1 MDCLRSFN
9 INLELQRGFSTAATN
24 VKNWGVV
31 GNYHWQV
38 IENTLP
44 SDFIVEGFKRIDLY
58 GIQMVGSVFTSLD
71 ANDGAIVS
79 DYGMRIGITGQSPLA
94 SGIAQS
100 TGWPLYTNM
109 NAFQLSRYS
118 NEVTFESPL
127 AGVTNINFGQFNA
140 QGNNGETLNS
150 ITLEIKLAFVFYY
163 KYDGE

>member
-1 MDCLRSFN
+1 MDCLKSFN
-9 INLELQRGFSTAATN
+9 INLELQRNFSTAGTN

-44 SDFIVEGFKRIDLY
+44 SDFSVQGFKRLDLY
-58 GIQMVGSVFTSLD
+58 GIQMVGSVFTDLG
-71 ANDGAIVS
+71 ANDGAIIS
-79 DYGMRIGITGQSPLA
+79 DYGMRIGVTGQSPIA
-94 SGIAQS
+94 SGILQP
-100 TGWPLYTNM
+100 TGWPINSL

-118 NEVTFESPL
+118 NEINFESPIT
-127 AGVTNINFGQFNA
+127 GVTNINFGAFNA

-150 ITLEIKLAFVFYY
+150 ITLEIKLGFVFYY